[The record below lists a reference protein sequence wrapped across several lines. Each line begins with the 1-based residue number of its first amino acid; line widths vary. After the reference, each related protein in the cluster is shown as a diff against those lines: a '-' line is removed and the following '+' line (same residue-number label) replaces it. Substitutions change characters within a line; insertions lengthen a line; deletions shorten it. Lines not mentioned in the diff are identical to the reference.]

1 MDWCHIDKFWLTQRH
16 EIHVKNNVAHFN
28 SCWDQ
33 HMKSQLAD
41 VNLVIWDIS
50 EFKCNVVPLYMAQM
64 AYVEIALGVDMD
76 WSIIPTSS

>member
-1 MDWCHIDKFWLTQRH
+1 
-16 EIHVKNNVAHFN
+16 
-28 SCWDQ
+28 
-33 HMKSQLAD
+33 MKSQLAD